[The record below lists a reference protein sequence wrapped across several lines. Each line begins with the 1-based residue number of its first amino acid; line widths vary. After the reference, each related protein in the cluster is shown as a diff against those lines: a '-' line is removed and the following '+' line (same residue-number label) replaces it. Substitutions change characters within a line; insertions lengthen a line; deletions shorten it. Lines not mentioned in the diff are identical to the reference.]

1 MDRRQALSKAL
12 PDILAGAIFVAFGLS
27 FALQSL
33 TYEVGTPFRMGPGF
47 FPLLLGGL
55 VAILGVAIVASGFA
69 SEQEESVGGVPW
81 RGLVLITVA
90 FMFFALTVR
99 GLGVVP
105 SLFVTTTLAGL
116 ASVRVRPLTAVI
128 IAAGLTATSVI
139 VFIIALQLRLPL
151 FGPWIPI

>member
-1 MDRRQALSKAL
+1 MDRRQALRKAL